1 MTIPVYFKVELL
13 YHHYHNGH
21 ALNLIEKQSDCSL
34 SGDYVFNVTEIQ
46 ADSFL
51 FYQKN
56 SNTMELNQIYSTPNE
71 KTWIYVKY
79 EESVEEC
86 VSIKEKLE
94 LDEENRRKKNLL
106 LFKAKNKLIN
116 YENSI
121 LNERVNKLN
130 NLQYELK
137 QKYNTIK

>member
-1 MTIPVYFKVELL
+1 MTIPIYFKVELL

-21 ALNLIEKQSDCSL
+21 ALNLIKKQSDCSL

-46 ADSFL
+46 ADNFL

-71 KTWIYVKY
+71 QTWIYVKY
-79 EESVEEC
+79 EESVEVC

-106 LFKAKNKLIN
+106 LLKAKNMLIN
-116 YENSI
+116 YESQKINDR
-121 LNERVNKLN
+121 LTKLIEM
-130 NLQYELK
+130 QYKLK
-137 QKYNTIK
+137 QEFNNN

>member
-1 MTIPVYFKVELL
+1 MTIPIYFKVELL

-21 ALNLIEKQSDCSL
+21 ALNLIEKQSNCSL

-46 ADSFL
+46 ADNFL

-71 KTWIYVKY
+71 QIWIYVKY
-79 EESVEEC
+79 EESVEVC

-106 LFKAKNKLIN
+106 LLKAKNMLIN
-116 YENSI
+116 YESQKINDR
-121 LNERVNKLN
+121 LTKLIEM
-130 NLQYELK
+130 QYKLK
-137 QKYNTIK
+137 QEFNNN

>member
-1 MTIPVYFKVELL
+1 MTIPIYFKVELL
-13 YHHYHNGH
+13 YHHYRNGH

-46 ADSFL
+46 ADNFL

-71 KTWIYVKY
+71 QTWIYVKH
-79 EESVEEC
+79 EDSVEVC

-106 LFKAKNKLIN
+106 LLKAKNMLIN
-116 YENSI
+116 YESQK
-121 LNERVNKLN
+121 VNDRLTKLIEM
-130 NLQYELK
+130 QYKLK
-137 QKYNTIK
+137 QEFNNN